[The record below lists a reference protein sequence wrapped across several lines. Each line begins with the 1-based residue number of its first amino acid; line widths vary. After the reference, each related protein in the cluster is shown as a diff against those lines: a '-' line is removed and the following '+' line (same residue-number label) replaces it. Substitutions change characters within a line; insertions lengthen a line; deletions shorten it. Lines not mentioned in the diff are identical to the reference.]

1 MRTTSSENIS
11 IIKYNIKM
19 KSKIKNMLCLAAL
32 AFGTTAAAQTNNGL
46 SVEGASYYLP
56 KTALRFAVLVEK
68 TTYNP
73 GDFASYASRFLKRND
88 ISLEPSTTYRIV
100 NMKLTSEALPDTA
113 KFYTAKADAKHSI
126 RLLSRDENGVL
137 VAVNAKPRTVEK
149 PKAFVPAP
157 KPEPINPRDFMTQ
170 EILSAG
176 STAKMAELCVQE
188 IYDIR
193 ENKGLLNKGQADFMP
208 KDGEQLRIMLRNL
221 DNQEN
226 ALMQMFEGTTVKDT
240 TEAIVMY
247 VPTREIDKQL
257 LFRFSKYLGMTDN
270 DDLGGNPYFIK
281 VEDLHNMPTLNG
293 NTDDG
298 KKDKDN
304 VGIYVN
310 LPGKVRVTVSNGNKP
325 MGAFELYA
333 TQFGKTESLSG
344 ELFSKKYTTS
354 LVLNPTTGSIEK
366 IQTET
371 IK

>member
-1 MRTTSSENIS
+1 
-11 IIKYNIKM
+11 M

-68 TTYNP
+68 TTYKP

-126 RLLSRDENGVL
+126 RSLSRDENGVL
-137 VAVNAKPRTVEK
+137 VAVNAQPRTVEK
-149 PKAFVPAP
+149 PKAIVPAP
-157 KPEPINPRDFMTQ
+157 KPQPINPRDFMTQ

-247 VPTREIDKQL
+247 VPTREVDKQL

-293 NTDDG
+293 NADDG

-310 LPGKVRVTVSNGNKP
+310 LPGKIRVTVSNGNKL